1 MILDYFNLQHEEK
14 LVIIPEISNLQPKT
28 KGLFDDDD
36 YGYLGEVLEFYRNYL
51 SRVDDVL
58 GVAINGWDNELA
70 ESVFDFVGDTFKNT
84 KNGSSRN
91 FEIDWIILNGDSVTV
106 VEVGMRGK
114 TEIREGKENC
124 IMNEEKGIQGVIADK
139 FKQIVKNRTIVE
151 HLLEATGNQHIQVNY
166 LAFFPNISIASVQA
180 YLDKMQQI
188 AGKKGRQSSINEL
201 VASKK

>member
-1 MILDYFNLQHEEK
+1 M
-14 LVIIPEISNLQPKT
+14 IIPEISNLQPKT

-51 SRVDDVL
+51 SRVNGIS

-91 FEIDWIILNGDSVTV
+91 FEIDWIILNGDAITV

-114 TEIREGKENC
+114 TEIPEGNKNC
-124 IMNEEKGIQGVIADK
+124 LMNEEKGIQGVIANK
-139 FKQIVKNRTIVE
+139 FKQIVKNQTIVE

-180 YLDKMQQI
+180 YLDKTQQI
-188 AGKKGRQSSINEL
+188 AGKEGRQSSIDEFINPQEW
-201 VASKK
+201 VFA